1 MLFSKWYIHTM
12 KLSNKKGQTTNI
24 QNNLNGSQ
32 GYYAECKKPN
42 SEVTPQ

>member
-12 KLSNKKGQTTNI
+12 KLSNKNEQTTNI

-32 GYYAECKKPN
+32 GYYAE
-42 SEVTPQ
+42 